1 MFSSVTGSLPG
12 PPCTPH
18 ERLDNCAAAYGD
30 RPFVITGTG
39 PRGRPEWVYY
49 GRYERRLTIAHPDH
63 RAALAA
69 ELEEHV
75 LNGAVT

>member
-1 MFSSVTGSLPG
+1 MTEP
-12 PPCTPH
+12 TPDLMT
-18 ERLDNCAAAYGD
+18 EPTSGVMTEPTPRAGLM
-30 RPFVITGTG
+30 GTG
-39 PRGRPEWVYY
+39 RRGRPEWVYY

>member
-1 MFSSVTGSLPG
+1 MDIPDG
-12 PPCTPH
+12 PARGAIVGP
-18 ERLDNCAAAYGD
+18 RAGL
-30 RPFVITGTG
+30 IGTG
-39 PRGRPEWVYY
+39 RRGRPEWVYY

-69 ELEEHV
+69 ELRAALAAELEEHV